1 MTKQPTITS
10 FSFEVAPPSQFA
22 LTKAWLPEIEKAA
35 SSSDLDV
42 RRATFVVAIMRLGAN
57 SQTIEKIKLNAVI
70 KLAGYSR
77 STFFR
82 LFGNHNGFLLDAYQ
96 LICLLAINVY
106 AKHLKEQQLN
116 VADFSKFTTDIC
128 YGAACTIPREIL
140 KVLWCENA
148 ISHRKFHPHL
158 SELTSVIFSYL
169 TQNAQTKHLKIDV
182 DELDGVLKTLD
193 LELLH
198 ARLEDNSFWGSPL
211 HYKKIKKM
219 LYGYLASC
227 A

>member
-1 MTKQPTITS
+1 MTQPPAITS
-10 FSFEVAPPSQFA
+10 FDFETEPVNQKA
-22 LTKAWLPEIEKAA
+22 LIAAWLPEIEAVMRSREHDDRSTA
-35 SSSDLDV
+35 
-42 RRATFVVAIMRLGAN
+42 FIIAIMRLRSSSKTAD
-57 SQTIEKIKLNAVI
+57 KIKLGAVI

-82 LFGNHNGFLLDAYQ
+82 LFGNYNSFLLDAYQ
-96 LICLLAINVY
+96 LICLLAIDVY

-128 YGAACTIPREIL
+128 YAAVCTIPREIL
-140 KVLWCENA
+140 KVLWYENA

-158 SELTSVIFSYL
+158 SEFTSVIFSYL

-182 DELDGVLKTLD
+182 DELDGVLRTLD

-198 ARLEDNSFWGSPL
+198 ARLEDDSFWGSPL
-211 HYKKIKKM
+211 YYKKIKKM